1 MALNFL
7 FRWGLLCGLLGGLT
21 CAFAA
26 TSERKVTDDMGQTL
40 TLPAAPQRIVS
51 LAPGATEMLF
61 AAGAG
66 DRIVAT
72 VQFSDQPEQAKHIPR
87 IGDVTAVDLERL
99 ISLRPDVVVAWPGGG
114 NPAQIERLHQL
125 GIPVY
130 QQQVNTLS
138 DVAPS
143 LRRLGSLA
151 GTGDVADRSARAVE
165 QRLSQL
171 VAQYGR
177 ARNSAG
183 KQPSALLQ
191 IWNKPIYTVGGT
203 QLMSDSLRV
212 CGVRNAFGEL
222 RDLAPVVDVEAV
234 IARNPDM
241 IIAVAPGG
249 EAATW
254 LADWKRFPNL
264 SAVRDGRLIPFEDE
278 RLSRLGPSVIEATA
292 ALCARIA
299 ASAPAQSR

>member
-1 MALNFL
+1 
-7 FRWGLLCGLLGGLT
+7 
-21 CAFAA
+21 
-26 TSERKVTDDMGQTL
+26 
-40 TLPAAPQRIVS
+40 
-51 LAPGATEMLF
+51 
-61 AAGAG
+61 
-66 DRIVAT
+66 
-72 VQFSDQPEQAKHIPR
+72 
-87 IGDVTAVDLERL
+87 
-99 ISLRPDVVVAWPGGG
+99 
-114 NPAQIERLHQL
+114 
-125 GIPVY
+125 
-130 QQQVNTLS
+130 
-138 DVAPS
+138 
-143 LRRLGSLA
+143 LGSLA

-171 VAQYGR
+171 VEQYGR